1 MPCDMQYT
9 KCLALY
15 TAGLRVSQISSLNS
29 RTLSLDLL
37 WVPGQ
42 QGAKVGSCCHI
53 PFAHGLLQK

>member
-1 MPCDMQYT
+1 MQYT